1 MRPAC
6 RLVGMQACHLEECIR
21 QRLAVHQGVGMAWS
35 GRRRYTAN
43 TFLQVQ
49 QGTSLPSSDVL
60 VVRTC
65 VQGDLA
71 QELLRR

>member
-1 MRPAC
+1 
-6 RLVGMQACHLEECIR
+6 
-21 QRLAVHQGVGMAWS
+21 MAWS